1 MRFSADVNLILGI
14 LMVGIGLVAAILQ
27 SWLWTFPMAPDPGG
41 SDPNGVT
48 TAPKFWRMV
57 HRWLGYVFA
66 LIYVV
71 LAIQMVPR
79 IWQFESEAWSTGVVL
94 HSVLGLGIGALLGI
108 KIWILRRGQKHGKK
122 LPWFGWGMVAL
133 SILVVGLVFS
143 PVRQAIRRPEV
154 SSGTMNMKEAATA
167 RKIVFK
173 NCTQCH
179 GLDVVARPK
188 DDDWMHVLEEMAEN
202 AEKRGFPDPS
212 EGERALVAEFLEAV
226 YGFSSESDLDSKSER
241 GRGRGGGRSD
251 D

>member
-1 MRFSADVNLILGI
+1 MRFSADINLTLGI

-66 LIYVV
+66 MIYVV

-79 IWQFESEAWSTGVVL
+79 IWQFEPEAWSTGVVL
-94 HSVLGLGIGALLGI
+94 HSVLGLGIGALLGT
-108 KIWILRRGQKHGKK
+108 KVWILRRAQKHGKK
-122 LPWFGWGMVAL
+122 LPLFGWGMVIL
-133 SILVVGLVFS
+133 SILVVGVVYRPVTNAIQRPSFS
-143 PVRQAIRRPEV
+143 DGAMTIA
-154 SSGTMNMKEAATA
+154 EAEIA
-167 RKIVFK
+167 RKIVLK

-179 GLDVVARPK
+179 GLSLVAGPK

-202 AEKRGFPDPS
+202 AEKRGLPDPS
-212 EGERALVAEFLEAV
+212 EGQRSLVANYLGNV
-226 YGFSSESDLDSKSER
+226 YGSSVEPDDDPDSSRGR
-241 GRGRGGGRSD
+241 GRGRGGD
-251 D
+251 DD